1 MPEALVTLVRGRHH
15 RLQNGLHVADEQD
28 PMVADKERAR

>member
-15 RLQNGLHVADEQD
+15 WLQNGLHVADEQD
-28 PMVADKERAR
+28 PMVADQERAR